1 MRKLILA
8 VLVAVGASAL
18 LAKPAAAQVK
28 QVEMNIAGYLC
39 GF

>member
-1 MRKLILA
+1 MKKLMLA

-18 LAKPAAAQVK
+18 WQDPATAQVK
-28 QVEMNIAGYLC
+28 RVEMDIAGYLC

>member
-1 MRKLILA
+1 MRNVVLA

-18 LAKPAAAQVK
+18 WQDPATAQVK
-28 QVEMNIAGYLC
+28 KVEMNIAGYLC

>member
-1 MRKLILA
+1 MRRLLIG

-18 LAKPAAAQVK
+18 WQDPAAAQVK
-28 QVEMNIAGYLC
+28 KVEMNIAGYLC